1 MMNHLWDISIYQIQ
15 IFLKAAEFRSF
26 SLAAAHLNTTQSTVS
41 KSIAAT
47 EAALGFALFIR
58 TRSGVELTLSGARLF
73 DQWKN
78 LVSSMESSYHKVS
91 SEFLH
96 GIQILRVGIP
106 DSFADG
112 EEQPYVQKFIAAH
125 PNVQII
131 YYIMPA
137 GQLARGIM
145 NGELDLILTG
155 FYERS
160 ALESLGCHWKSYI
173 ETPSTVFMHRTN
185 PLSSRPTLS
194 VRDLSE
200 EDFYMLSPTENSSYY
215 EQIHLLCQEH
225 GFQPQLL
232 FLMPNFRSMVTNLI
246 RSKKGVLISNRFLYS
261 SDHPDLRCLPLQD
274 TVSGMIIAWKPS
286 SLSRPLQ
293 DLIEAFPSCS
303 K

>member
-112 EEQPYVQKFIAAH
+112 EELLVQVDTADFALRRPWDASDS
-125 PNVQII
+125 
-131 YYIMPA
+131 
-137 GQLARGIM
+137 GI
-145 NGELDLILTG
+145 
-155 FYERS
+155 
-160 ALESLGCHWKSYI
+160 
-173 ETPSTVFMHRTN
+173 
-185 PLSSRPTLS
+185 
-194 VRDLSE
+194 
-200 EDFYMLSPTENSSYY
+200 
-215 EQIHLLCQEH
+215 
-225 GFQPQLL
+225 
-232 FLMPNFRSMVTNLI
+232 
-246 RSKKGVLISNRFLYS
+246 GVLHQS
-261 SDHPDLRCLPLQD
+261 SWL
-274 TVSGMIIAWKPS
+274 TFS
-286 SLSRPLQ
+286 
-293 DLIEAFPSCS
+293 
-303 K
+303 